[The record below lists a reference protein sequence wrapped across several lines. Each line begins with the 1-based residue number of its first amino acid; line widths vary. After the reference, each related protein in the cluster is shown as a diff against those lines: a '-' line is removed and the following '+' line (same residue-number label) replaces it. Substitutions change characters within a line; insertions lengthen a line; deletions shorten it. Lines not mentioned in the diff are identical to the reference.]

1 MEAEKE
7 KLPCE
12 EKEVV
17 SKDNVRKMTPKELL
31 KKIGPSIILTG
42 IVLGP
47 GSITT
52 AAMLGSDY
60 GYKMLWLL
68 IPVGFMGIT
77 FMMTTYRITV
87 MTGLSTI
94 EAIQKYYGKW
104 AARIVGITT
113 FLSCM
118 FFTIGNIS
126 GTGAGMSLVFGIDW
140 KIGSMLMIG
149 LMLYCYFSKGVY
161 SKVEKISG
169 ICVLGMIIA
178 FYATLV
184 ATGGPDWGEVGKGLV
199 TFQAPEGSL
208 VAALGFI
215 ATSCSITASMYGT
228 YLGGEKK
235 WTKEDY
241 FNGAMVADSVSH
253 VFEVVL
259 ISGAI
264 VLVGAIV
271 LNPQSAKIT
280 SVTDLATMIRPI
292 MGGSADL
299 VMGVALLGAGFA
311 ALLGNTQRGLVFLSA
326 GFGKATGLEEKGIRY
341 GSLAVLAFAAVVAFV
356 YGGSPVQL
364 IFIANV
370 ATSISTPVAGL
381 FISLLICRK
390 ALNEDLGYKAPRLL
404 QISMIAS
411 YIFCVGMT
419 ILAF

>member
-1 MEAEKE
+1 MESQKIEQVEPCVVTKHTVEKVP
-7 KLPCE
+7 L
-12 EKEVV
+12 
-17 SKDNVRKMTPKELL
+17 KDLL

-68 IPVGFMGIT
+68 IPIGFMGIA
-77 FMMTTYRITV
+77 FMMTTYRISV
-87 MTGLSTI
+87 MTNMPTI
-94 EAIQKYYGKW
+94 AAIRHYYGKW

-140 KIGSMLMIG
+140 RLGAMIMIVA
-149 LMLYCYFSKGVY
+149 MLYCYFSKGVY
-161 SKVEKISG
+161 SKVEKLSG
-169 ICVLGMIIA
+169 ICVLAMIIA

-184 ATGGPDWGEVGKGLV
+184 ATGGPDWEQVGTGLV
-199 TFQAPEGSL
+199 SFQAPEGSL
-208 VAALGFI
+208 LAALGFI

-228 YLGGEKK
+228 YIGGEKK
-235 WTKEDY
+235 WKKEDY
-241 FNGAMVADSVSH
+241 FNGAMVADAVSH

-271 LNPQSAKIT
+271 LNPTQAQIHSAG
-280 SVTDLATMIRPI
+280 DLANLIRPI
-292 MGGSADL
+292 MGDASNI

-311 ALLGNTQRGLVFLSA
+311 ALLGNTQRGLVFLNA
-326 GFGKATGLEEKGIRY
+326 GFDKPTGLEEKSIRY
-341 GSLAVLAFAAVVAFV
+341 GSLAVLAFAAIVAFV
-356 YGGSPVQL
+356 YGGSPVEL

-381 FISLLICRK
+381 FICLLICRK
-390 ALNEDLGYKAPRLL
+390 EINQDLGYKPPRFL
-404 QISMIAS
+404 QFSMIIS
-411 YIFCVGMT
+411 YLF
-419 ILAF
+419 ILAITFLAF